1 MNPDRTRRP
10 APQLRLPLG
19 RAPSDRREDFVVSP
33 ANAAAVAALDG
44 WRSWTDGR
52 LALIGPE
59 GAGKTH
65 LARVW
70 ARDADAV
77 TFAAGVTDLAALRG
91 RAVLV
96 EDADRRPADAA
107 LFHLINLADAGAR
120 LLITARAA
128 PRLWPT
134 QVADLRSRLNAM
146 RVAELE
152 PPDDMVLEG
161 VLRKFFRER
170 NIRPEEDVPAY
181 LARRIERSVPAAYDV
196 VARIDEA
203 AASARREVNR
213 ALAREVLAERDQT
226 IDLFD

>member
-1 MNPDRTRRP
+1 M
-10 APQLRLPLG
+10 
-19 RAPSDRREDFVVSP
+19 VSP
-33 ANAAAVAALDG
+33 ANAAAVAAMDN

-70 ARDADAV
+70 AREADAV
-77 TFAAGVTDLAALRG
+77 TFQSGVTDIAALRG
-91 RAVLV
+91 RAILL
-96 EDADRRPADAA
+96 EDADRGPADAN
-107 LFHLINLADAGAR
+107 LFHLINLAETGAR
-120 LLITARAA
+120 LLITARAV

-134 QVADLRSRLNAM
+134 QVADLRSRLNAL
-146 RVAELE
+146 RVAELAA
-152 PPDDMVLEG
+152 PDDVVLEG

-213 ALAREVLAERDQT
+213 ALAREVLEERDQT
-226 IDLFD
+226 IDLFE

>member
-1 MNPDRTRRP
+1 MNPNRARRP

-19 RAPSDRREDFVVSP
+19 RAPSDRREDFVISP
-33 ANAAAVAALDG
+33 ANAATVAALDG

-77 TFAAGVTDLAALRG
+77 TFEASVTDLAALRG
-91 RAVLV
+91 RAILV
-96 EDADRRPADAA
+96 EDADRRPADAT
-107 LFHLINLADAGAR
+107 LFHLINLAETGAR
-120 LLITARAA
+120 LLVTARVA

-134 QVADLRSRLNAM
+134 QVADLRSRLNAL
-146 RVAELE
+146 RIAELAA
-152 PPDDMVLEG
+152 PDDIVLEG

-181 LARRIERSVPAAYDV
+181 LARRIERSVPAAHDV

-203 AASARREVNR
+203 AASAKREVNR
-213 ALAREVLAERDQT
+213 ALAREVLGECDQT
-226 IDLFD
+226 IDLFE

>member
-1 MNPDRTRRP
+1 MNPAPTRRP

-19 RAPSDRREDFVVSP
+19 REPSDRREDFVVSP
-33 ANAAAVAALDG
+33 ANVAAVVALDG

-52 LALIGPE
+52 LVLIGPQ

-65 LARVW
+65 LARTW
-70 ARDADAV
+70 AREADAV
-77 TFAAGVTDLAALRG
+77 TFEAGVTDLAALRG
-91 RAVLV
+91 RAILV
-96 EDADRRPADAA
+96 EDADRRPTDAT
-107 LFHLINLADAGAR
+107 LFHLINLAETGAR
-120 LLITARAA
+120 LLLTARAA

-134 QVADLRSRLNAM
+134 DVADLRSRLNAL

-152 PPDDMVLEG
+152 PPDDVVLEG

-170 NIRPEEDVPAY
+170 NIRPEDDVPAY

-203 AASARREVNR
+203 AAGAKREVNR
-213 ALAREVLAERDQT
+213 ALAREILEERNRA
-226 IDLFD
+226 IDLFE